1 MPVAVDD
8 EFLNGIEDQSYQF
21 TLADLTSNDSDVEG
35 DAFSITS
42 LTNLNPESGALN
54 VDLAAGTAGFVPNAD
69 FNGEVRF
76 SYILTETA
84 TGIESQA
91 NGRVVF
97 APQDD
102 TATLSDKSFTINEDE
117 VTLFGNAMLLDVL
130 QDADG
135 EALSITGVALDDP
148 AAGTLTVLAD
158 GVRFEPTAH
167 FFGDAGFSFDASDG
181 VTSQTLRAE
190 VTVTEVN
197 DAPVAVED
205 RLTGALEETDYQI
218 TVADLLANDSDVEG
232 DALELASVEVVDSAT
247 GSLVWD
253 QPAGLIQFSPAANG
267 RIRWQQTA

>member
-1 MPVAVDD
+1 MGFDLNPLHTFFGDAGFSFDASDGVTSQTLRAEVTVTEVNDVPVAVDD

-97 APQDD
+97 AAQDD
-102 TATLSDKSFTINEDE
+102 TAALSDKSFTINEDE

-135 EALSITGVALDDP
+135 EV
-148 AAGTLTVLAD
+148 
-158 GVRFEPTAH
+158 FEH
-167 FFGDAGFSFDASDG
+167 YRGCS
-181 VTSQTLRAE
+181 R
-190 VTVTEVN
+190 
-197 DAPVAVED
+197 
-205 RLTGALEETDYQI
+205 
-218 TVADLLANDSDVEG
+218 
-232 DALELASVEVVDSAT
+232 
-247 GSLVWD
+247 
-253 QPAGLIQFSPAANG
+253 
-267 RIRWQQTA
+267 